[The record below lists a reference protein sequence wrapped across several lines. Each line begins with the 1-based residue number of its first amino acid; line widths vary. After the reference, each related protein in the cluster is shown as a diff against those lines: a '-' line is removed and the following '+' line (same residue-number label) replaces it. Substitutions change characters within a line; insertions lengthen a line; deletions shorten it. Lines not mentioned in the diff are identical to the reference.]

1 MRGSPVV
8 YLAMAMMACGP
19 SASRKPSVAA
29 GDSAFA
35 GVQARGGV
43 AMGVNQ
49 YTSRHVFE
57 PLPDGGRIAL
67 QRDAADS
74 DGAAQIRRHMH
85 EIAGR
90 FAAGDFTLPG
100 FVHARV
106 VPGTEIMAAHAGG
119 HHLCGR
125 HPAAGSGAADSER
138 RLDRRSG
145 DPRVPRVP
153 AARPSRGRPRGFV
166 IPGGDEWR
174 VRMSRRAGPA
184 SEAVANTAGASRR
197 SRGGPA
203 PGRGPR

>member
-1 MRGSPVV
+1 MRVGPVV
-8 YLAMAMMACGP
+8 YLAMAMMGCGP
-19 SASRKPSVAA
+19 SASRKPSVAT

-85 EIAGR
+85 EIARR

-106 VPGTEIMAAHAGG
+106 VPGTEIMAAH
-119 HHLCGR
+119 R
-125 HPAAGSGAADSER
+125 AAITYAVDTLPRGAALRIRSADST
-138 RLDRRSG
+138 
-145 DPRVPRVP
+145 
-153 AARPSRGRPRGFV
+153 A
-166 IPGGDEWR
+166 
-174 VRMSRRAGPA
+174 VRAIHEFLAFQRHDHH
-184 SEAVANTAGASRR
+184 AGAHADS
-197 SRGGPA
+197 
-203 PGRGPR
+203 

>member
-1 MRGSPVV
+1 MRRSSLV
-8 YLAMAMMACGP
+8 YLAWALAACRP
-19 SASRKPSVAA
+19 SASPKPPMSG

-49 YTSRHVFE
+49 YTSRHVFD

-74 DGAAQIRRHMH
+74 EGAAQIRRHMH

-106 VPGTEIMAAHAGG
+106 VPGTGIMAARRTAIVYTVDTLPRGAAVRIRSADSTAVRAIHEFLAFQRHDHHAGA
-119 HHLCGR
+119 H
-125 HPAAGSGAADSER
+125 ADS
-138 RLDRRSG
+138 
-145 DPRVPRVP
+145 
-153 AARPSRGRPRGFV
+153 
-166 IPGGDEWR
+166 
-174 VRMSRRAGPA
+174 
-184 SEAVANTAGASRR
+184 
-197 SRGGPA
+197 
-203 PGRGPR
+203 

>member
-1 MRGSPVV
+1 MRKTSIVC
-8 YLAMAMMACGP
+8 LAWALAACGP
-19 SASRKPSVAA
+19 SASPKPSMAA

-74 DGAAQIRRHMH
+74 EGAAQIRRHMG

-90 FAAGDFTLPG
+90 FATGDFALPG

-106 VPGTEIMAAHAGG
+106 VPGTEIMTARRAAISYAVDTLPRGAALRIRSTDSTAVRAIHEFLAFQRQDHHAGAHA
-119 HHLCGR
+119 
-125 HPAAGSGAADSER
+125 DS
-138 RLDRRSG
+138 
-145 DPRVPRVP
+145 
-153 AARPSRGRPRGFV
+153 
-166 IPGGDEWR
+166 
-174 VRMSRRAGPA
+174 
-184 SEAVANTAGASRR
+184 
-197 SRGGPA
+197 
-203 PGRGPR
+203 

>member
-1 MRGSPVV
+1 V
-8 YLAMAMMACGP
+8 YLAWALAACGP
-19 SASRKPSVAA
+19 SASPKPPISG

-67 QRDAADS
+67 QRDAAGS
-74 DGAAQIRRHMH
+74 EGAAQIRRHMH

-106 VPGTEIMAAHAGG
+106 VPGTEIMAARRAAITYAVDTLPRGAAVRIRSADSTAVRAIHEFLAFQRHDHHAGA
-119 HHLCGR
+119 H
-125 HPAAGSGAADSER
+125 ADS
-138 RLDRRSG
+138 
-145 DPRVPRVP
+145 
-153 AARPSRGRPRGFV
+153 
-166 IPGGDEWR
+166 
-174 VRMSRRAGPA
+174 
-184 SEAVANTAGASRR
+184 
-197 SRGGPA
+197 
-203 PGRGPR
+203 